1 LKLAKSAM
9 MQLAGIPKRAVL
21 LLLAL
26 LLFLLHVGEIQAGT
40 SDEEL
45 KKGAEKL
52 VELIESKNPPALLDL
67 FSEQGTSFIS
77 GTYALPKAEYSP
89 AEIRKDFET
98 KTGVYCVF
106 FDTACLR
113 EADSKE
119 RARQRARPIQI
130 PLNSVFDLV
139 AAAKVK
145 KFATFDVSSMNGMVA
160 LMLTNV
166 SPQAPEARTGKD
178 AVVFYFRSEHGQM
191 KLRNIEFQ

>member
-1 LKLAKSAM
+1 MRLAA
-9 MQLAGIPKRAVL
+9 IPKYAIPLVL
-21 LLLAL
+21 SFSF
-26 LLFLLHVGEIQAGT
+26 FLLHTAETRAGT

-45 KKGAEKL
+45 KKGAEKF
-52 VELIESKNPPALLDL
+52 VALIESKSPSALLDL

-130 PLNSVFDLV
+130 PLNSVSDLV
-139 AAAKVK
+139 VTAKIK
-145 KFATFDVSSMNGMVA
+145 KFSTFDVSSMNGMVA
-160 LMLTNV
+160 LILTNA
-166 SPQAPEARTGKD
+166 SPPKARTGKD
-178 AVVFYFRSEHGQM
+178 AVVFYFRSEQGQM